1 MDWSGEACDSS
12 LLGFT
17 RSCRGRRGVATTAL
31 GPGVTPGLVLSGGP
45 ELVLGTC
52 ESPTYKSTRGAISS
66 GGAPL
71 RSRRRVGKV
80 PHLGVHPGVRVYT
93 QVFGVLPVY
102 SGCICEARREPL
114 RRSGGALCSR
124 VAPCWGSR
132 GCSQTQGRPMGQP
145 QGGCAAFLRAAR
157 CAQRRKTANAHFE
170 PLAVEFPRSF
180 LARGGS
186 TRYGREHAPPMN
198 ICWAVVVVNQPR
210 TGGRRFPP
218 TTVDN
223 KVRS

>member
-1 MDWSGEACDSS
+1 
-12 LLGFT
+12 
-17 RSCRGRRGVATTAL
+17 
-31 GPGVTPGLVLSGGP
+31 
-45 ELVLGTC
+45 
-52 ESPTYKSTRGAISS
+52 
-66 GGAPL
+66 
-71 RSRRRVGKV
+71 
-80 PHLGVHPGVRVYT
+80 
-93 QVFGVLPVY
+93 
-102 SGCICEARREPL
+102 
-114 RRSGGALCSR
+114 
-124 VAPCWGSR
+124 
-132 GCSQTQGRPMGQP
+132 MGQP
-145 QGGCAAFLRAAR
+145 HGGCAAFFGAAR

-186 TRYGREHAPPMN
+186 TRYGREYAPPMN

>member
-1 MDWSGEACDSS
+1 MQTLQARRGPAAP
-12 LLGFT
+12 
-17 RSCRGRRGVATTAL
+17 RRVRGR
-31 GPGVTPGLVLSGGP
+31 
-45 ELVLGTC
+45 
-52 ESPTYKSTRGAISS
+52 
-66 GGAPL
+66 
-71 RSRRRVGKV
+71 
-80 PHLGVHPGVRVYT
+80 
-93 QVFGVLPVY
+93 FG
-102 SGCICEARREPL
+102 
-114 RRSGGALCSR
+114 
-124 VAPCWGSR
+124 
-132 GCSQTQGRPMGQP
+132 
-145 QGGCAAFLRAAR
+145 AAR

-210 TGGRRFPP
+210 TGGRRFPQ

>member
-1 MDWSGEACDSS
+1 MC
-12 LLGFT
+12 
-17 RSCRGRRGVATTAL
+17 
-31 GPGVTPGLVLSGGP
+31 
-45 ELVLGTC
+45 
-52 ESPTYKSTRGAISS
+52 AI
-66 GGAPL
+66 
-71 RSRRRVGKV
+71 GKV

-198 ICWAVVVVNQPR
+198 ICWAVVVVNPPR
-210 TGGRRFPP
+210 TAGRRFPP
-218 TTVDN
+218 NPVRDNIRPSRGKEVIAARRGGCLTISDAARARRTTGKAGAGASKGWGSV
-223 KVRS
+223 

>member
-1 MDWSGEACDSS
+1 MSRAAACSS
-12 LLGFT
+12 E
-17 RSCRGRRGVATTAL
+17 VAPSATQ
-31 GPGVTPGLVLSGGP
+31 
-45 ELVLGTC
+45 
-52 ESPTYKSTRGAISS
+52 
-66 GGAPL
+66 
-71 RSRRRVGKV
+71 VGKV